1 MADEVKLM
9 VTVVVGIVIL
19 VSIIGVLYHFGYDL
33 EDAKIAFNKA
43 LLNMPTSENKKIAGA
58 SVAALACAI
67 DAVAYEQAHPN
78 NFGMHVLDNC
88 NGTNLPSSVEINPD
102 PPTAATKIISFTH
115 TGSTHTI
122 KLNCDSALDKCNI
135 EDFHL
140 PQEISGNWHDWI
152 EGAGNPHYLV
162 YNSALPKHVNEDWQI
177 PGRWA
182 VAESAVF
189 GALLGVF
196 SVPGIGKKVLTKAG
210 VAINKLPLGGK
221 LTKYFAD
228 RSGATLTKSKYKD
241 ALRYVSAGI
250 HSFSKHSG
258 MKLTGN
264 NAITVGVVSQ
274 EVKDRTSNFVVKK
287 MIKYR
292 TKEGLT
298 QAQALT
304 KVKQKLRDY
313 RYVILGENPGDGNIN
328 QMVKDVA
335 DAIEPDLDDLISKSN
350 KMVDDVV
357 DKGGKNVGKEQA
369 MARIK
374 QTVDVAKQ
382 MWDYPG
388 VKLQQSTNVA
398 GIVVAKRNIMRNE
411 VIENIYEGH
420 IYRAKWVDVGG
431 GDMRWAVE
439 MTDGVNVGRIV
450 LDKGFAPTGDVLK
463 ILKNQLNTL
472 HKSEMGGIAPFS
484 FKNNAHQIYGAM
496 RKENS
501 KNTINKIYK
510 DFVGHM
516 GEKWSKLNPAIK
528 KLYRL
533 EKEAWEYGGIAQKY
547 AMIEM
552 STNALDDLTTEI
564 DVTGDWKDAHE
575 VLESGIFD
583 GVPGFLECCLFF
595 KNTKKGKLYCGS
607 LVAAGISMHVMD
619 IEKAAFEPVEMNSLN
634 LHLFG
639 NKYGDDNPIVL
650 SDEANKFFLQVFGD
664 GVIFENYN
672 RLWLASPCRTDL
684 QVYAVLNSPCDED
697 KHATNAL
704 PGLAAGT
711 KIALEN
717 VPADYLKEDLSL
729 DPAKVTTIEAKTML
743 TKVCNRGMVPHP
755 YTTNLIRIRMNQPM
769 RDKYKDKMKDNYCTP
784 IYSTW
789 NFANGVIGFAT
800 AIALDIIGV
809 VAAPLTMGASVI
821 ICGAAGSVA
830 YDHITAEYW
839 PDG

>member
-1 MADEVKLM
+1 
-9 VTVVVGIVIL
+9 
-19 VSIIGVLYHFGYDL
+19 
-33 EDAKIAFNKA
+33 
-43 LLNMPTSENKKIAGA
+43 
-58 SVAALACAI
+58 
-67 DAVAYEQAHPN
+67 
-78 NFGMHVLDNC
+78 
-88 NGTNLPSSVEINPD
+88 
-102 PPTAATKIISFTH
+102 
-115 TGSTHTI
+115 
-122 KLNCDSALDKCNI
+122 
-135 EDFHL
+135 
-140 PQEISGNWHDWI
+140 
-152 EGAGNPHYLV
+152 
-162 YNSALPKHVNEDWQI
+162 WQV

-182 VAESAVF
+182 VAESAAF

-210 VAINKLPLGGK
+210 VAINKFPLGGK

-264 NAITVGVVSQ
+264 NAITVGAVSAD
-274 EVKDRTSNFVVKK
+274 VKDRASNFIVKK
-287 MIKYR
+287 MIKFR

-298 QAQALT
+298 QAQALI
-304 KVKQKLRDY
+304 KVQQKLKDY
-313 RYVILGENPGDGNIN
+313 RYVFLGENPGDGSIN
-328 QMVKDVA
+328 QMAKDVA

-369 MARIK
+369 LARVK
-374 QTVDVAKQ
+374 QTVDIARQ

-388 VKLQQSTNVA
+388 VKLGDVTNTV
-398 GIVVAKRNIMRNE
+398 GIPAAKRSIMRSE
-411 VIENIYEGH
+411 IIENVYEGL
-420 IYRAKWVDVGG
+420 IYRAKWDNVKK
-431 GDMRWAVE
+431 RWFVE
-439 MTDGVNVGRIV
+439 MTDGVNVGEIV
-450 LDKGFAPTGDVLK
+450 LDKGVAPTGNVIV
-463 ILKNQLNTL
+463 ILKNHLNDL
-472 HKSEMGGIAPFS
+472 HKSTIGGNAPAT
-484 FKNNAHQIYGAM
+484 FKNNEFFIRKAM
-496 RKENS
+496 RKETD
-501 KNTINKIYK
+501 KKTINKIYK

-528 KLYRL
+528 NLYRL

-547 AMIEM
+547 ALIEM
-552 STNALDDLTTEI
+552 GTNTLDDITTEI

-619 IEKAAFEPVEMNSLN
+619 TEKTAFEPVEMNSLN
-634 LHLFG
+634 LHPFG
-639 NKYGDDNPIVL
+639 NKYGQDNPIIL
-650 SDEANKFFLQVFGD
+650 SDEANKFYLQVFGD
-664 GVIFENYN
+664 GVVFENYN

-684 QVYAVLNSPCDED
+684 EVYAVLNSPCDED

-717 VPADYLKEDLSL
+717 VPMEYLKEGLSL
-729 DPAKVTTIEAKTML
+729 DPAKVSTIQTTTTI
-743 TKVCNRGMVPHP
+743 TKVCNRGWPPHP

-769 RDKYKDKMKDNYCTP
+769 RDKYKDKMNDNYCTP
-784 IYSTW
+784 LYSTW
-789 NFANGVIGFAT
+789 DFANGVVGFAL
-800 AIALDIIGV
+800 AIAIDIIGV